1 MSRRLAVRI
10 ARSLRRPFPRLVAH
24 FLHRLVRSGQ
34 ESAADSELGAGPL
47 LGLLAAPGAL
57 ISLVMLDK
65 YSSVLN
71 LLRGRLRVDIFVA
84 SLDDKYLF
92 LSMAMAVTGIVTV
105 LKWDRI
111 LPDSQDYLNLAPL
124 PIRPSRILL
133 ANAAAIAIAVTVFA
147 VDVNVFSAILF
158 PLFVTASAEASA
170 AVYLRFAAAHAACVL
185 LASLFTFCGVFAV
198 LGTLAAIL
206 PRHTFRACVSW
217 IRGIILL
224 ALAMLLLSGFSG
236 HALGWRL
243 HHVPHSAVRWLPS
256 VWYLGLYQSLQHR
269 ATPAL
274 AWAARTGLWAA
285 AAAFTAMPLT
295 YALSYRRRFAAIL
308 EGERRPSQ
316 QRLLAVA
323 LASLDLFAA
332 RAPGFERACHRFAVR
347 ALLRNEG
354 HRLCLVVALGLG
366 WLLAFQG
373 SAAGLAAR
381 PPADGLPPAALLA
394 PTLSAAYLLV
404 LGLRLAF
411 DLPASVPSNWIFR
424 VVLNL
429 RDSQSLSA
437 ARRIVIAFLTPTVL
451 LPALAF
457 AWWRWGAAFALLH
470 TAYAL
475 ALSLCYTEILLSG
488 YRKIPL
494 TCPMPGFRDS
504 LLAMCLA
511 QFLGFEF
518 FTRAGAA
525 LEHWMFAYPPCFPL
539 LPAFMA
545 AAWYWN
551 QRRLRDA
558 RDNGELE
565 EGVTFENAPLSSAIE
580 RLDLS

>member
-1 MSRRLAVRI
+1 MSRRIAVRI
-10 ARSLRRPFPRLVAH
+10 ERFLRRPFPRLVSH
-24 FLHRLVRSGQ
+24 FLRRLVRSGQ
-34 ESAADSELGAGPL
+34 ESAAEFDRGSGAL

-57 ISLVMLDK
+57 LSLVMLDK

-71 LLRGRLRVDIFVA
+71 LLRGRFRIDIFVA

-133 ANAAAIAIAVTVFA
+133 ANAAAIAIAASVFA
-147 VDVNVFSAILF
+147 VDVNVFSVILF
-158 PLFVTASAEASA
+158 PMFVTASAQASA
-170 AVYLRFAAAHAACVL
+170 AVYLQFAAAHAACVL
-185 LASLFTFCGVFAV
+185 LASLFTFCAVFAV
-198 LGTLAAIL
+198 LGTLAAVL
-206 PRHTFRACVSW
+206 PRHTFRACASW
-217 IRGIILL
+217 IRGVILL
-224 ALAMLLLSGFSG
+224 ALVMLLLSGFSG
-236 HALGWRL
+236 HALAWRL
-243 HHVPHSAVRWLPS
+243 DHVPHSAVRWLPS

-274 AWAARTGLWAA
+274 AWAARSGLWAA
-285 AAAFTAMPLT
+285 AAAFTLMPLT
-295 YALSYRRRFAAIL
+295 YALSYRRRFAATL
-308 EGERRPSQ
+308 EGERRPSEQ
-316 QRLLAVA
+316 HLLAVA
-323 LASLDLFAA
+323 LAVLDLFAA
-332 RAPGFERACHRFAVR
+332 RAAGLDRACHRFAVR

-366 WLLAFQG
+366 WLLAFEG
-373 SAAGLAAR
+373 TAAGLAAG

-411 DLPASVPSNWIFR
+411 ELPASVPSNWIFR
-424 VVLNL
+424 VILNL

-437 ARRIVIAFLTPTVL
+437 ARRIVVAFLAPAVL

-457 AWWRWGAAFALLH
+457 AWWRWGVVFALLH
-470 TAYAL
+470 AAYAL

-494 TCPMPGFRDS
+494 TCPMPGFRDN
-504 LLAMCLA
+504 LLVMCLV

-518 FTRAGAA
+518 FTHAGAA
-525 LEHWMFAYPPCFPL
+525 LEHWMFGRPPCFL
-539 LPAFMA
+539 LVPAAMA
-545 AAWYWN
+545 AAWFWN
-551 QRRLRDA
+551 QHRLRDA

-565 EGVTFENAPLSSAIE
+565 EGVTFENAPLSAIE